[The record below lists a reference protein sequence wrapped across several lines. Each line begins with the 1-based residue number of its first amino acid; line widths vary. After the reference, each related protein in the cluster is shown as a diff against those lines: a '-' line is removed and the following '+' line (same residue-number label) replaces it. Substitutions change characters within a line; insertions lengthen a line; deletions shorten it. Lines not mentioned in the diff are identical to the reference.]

1 MLGRDPGRLKVRP
14 ASLVTEHSKSPR
26 RGFGSLTVATAFPCV
41 NFSHFLKV
49 HADLIPLRC
58 SLSCRSSQTLRSS
71 RLDPFHLDSRSF
83 SLLSSM
89 RAELSK
95 SAEDKWSDVDVGYN
109 SAIWEERMI
118 NSVFMISPTQH

>member
-1 MLGRDPGRLKVRP
+1 
-14 ASLVTEHSKSPR
+14 
-26 RGFGSLTVATAFPCV
+26 
-41 NFSHFLKV
+41 
-49 HADLIPLRC
+49 
-58 SLSCRSSQTLRSS
+58 
-71 RLDPFHLDSRSF
+71 
-83 SLLSSM
+83 M